1 MQNPSPNSTTPHSNT
16 SSTTSSTTRSTAS
29 TTRTDAALRR
39 IIDIMVQLRDPETGC
54 PWDVKQTFETIAPY
68 TIEEAYE
75 TADAIQR
82 GNLEDIRDE
91 LGDLLLQVVFQARIA
106 EEAGHFDLA
115 DIATSISEKMIARH
129 PHIFTDDSDR
139 PNATRPNV
147 TRPSVTR
154 PSADG
159 QKQIWEEIKA
169 EERAA
174 KGKTGVLDDVA
185 IGLSPMLRAL
195 KLQKRAARVGFDWPE
210 FAQLRDKLHEETA
223 ELEAELSANTA
234 DRQKISDEVGDILFV
249 AVNIARKAGVD
260 PETALLGCNQ
270 KFEQRFRYIEQNIEK
285 YNKSIEDSS
294 LEEMESLWQEAKSA
308 TKSSPSPDKADN
320 SDKADGADKS
330 GGKAD

>member
-1 MQNPSPNSTTPHSNT
+1 MQNPSPNSTAPHSN
-16 SSTTSSTTRSTAS
+16 TSSTTRSTAS

-129 PHIFTDDSDR
+129 PHIFTDDSDI

-308 TKSSPSPDKADN
+308 TKSSPSPDKAD
-320 SDKADGADKS
+320 KS